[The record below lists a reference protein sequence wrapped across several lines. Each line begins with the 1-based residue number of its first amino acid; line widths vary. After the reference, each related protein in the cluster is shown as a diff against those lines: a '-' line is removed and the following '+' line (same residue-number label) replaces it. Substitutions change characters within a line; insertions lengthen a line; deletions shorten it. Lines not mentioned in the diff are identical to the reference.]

1 MFGCLNGKV
10 AQLAEDDA
18 SYEEVNNLNVT
29 SWWLLHSNDRRF
41 TRLFM
46 KCKTT
51 IEIWDSFASSF
62 IEVVMLGFLVYK
74 GGSQILW

>member
-1 MFGCLNGKV
+1 MSHHGGC
-10 AQLAEDDA
+10 
-18 SYEEVNNLNVT
+18 
-29 SWWLLHSNDRRF
+29 F
-41 TRLFM
+41 TRMTGDLRDFFM